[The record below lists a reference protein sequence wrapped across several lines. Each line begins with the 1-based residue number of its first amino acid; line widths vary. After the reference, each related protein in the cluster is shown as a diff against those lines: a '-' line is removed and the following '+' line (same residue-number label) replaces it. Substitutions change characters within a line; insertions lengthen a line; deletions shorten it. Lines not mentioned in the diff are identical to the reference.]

1 MNRRAGPE
9 KKVDERM
16 KTNPIKKTP
25 GWKLAV
31 MAALNNLRCNRV
43 DDAVLNELENA
54 HCDDRVV
61 AARIKQAVG
70 DAREQRFEDAI
81 DVLETL

>member
-1 MNRRAGPE
+1 
-9 KKVDERM
+9 
-16 KTNPIKKTP
+16 
-25 GWKLAV
+25 